1 METPEQCVKS
11 FRYLRRS
18 GVFIVNVEQ
27 ISHIVLFPLF
37 PLNRQIPAR
46 LLLLVA
52 FYALWNVRKAEAFSR

>member
-52 FYALWNVRKAEAFSR
+52 FYAL